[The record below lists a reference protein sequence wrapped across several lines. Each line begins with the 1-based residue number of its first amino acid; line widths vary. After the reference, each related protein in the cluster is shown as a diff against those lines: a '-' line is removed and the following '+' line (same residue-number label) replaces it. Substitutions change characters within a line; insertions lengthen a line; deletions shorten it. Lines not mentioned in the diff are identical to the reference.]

1 MNCDKCG
8 KPNRPEARF
17 CKWCG
22 TAMPAQNASA
32 PQAAAKSGMFA
43 GLYDKTELVD
53 RLTDIVA
60 KARKK
65 AEWCRKNGVKGSR
78 LPLSFVITG
87 NSGTGKKTVAR
98 AIARA
103 LVSAGIL
110 RDPEPDVIKPVEYR
124 GWIESLQK
132 GEIKPGPN
140 MIVIDEAQ
148 RLCPATKATDIV
160 ELDSI
165 INYIGEWNGAEGMP
179 VVAITGD
186 DALKAFF
193 DNNPVSKNAV
203 SYHLA
208 TADITVPSL
217 LKIVDDILGKERR
230 TLSDEARAKLE
241 RIFINDLRHPDEA
254 PGVNG
259 HIARLRAQAIS
270 NAALDLPGDSP
281 VIGPDCV
288 HGKEFRRKTLDEV
301 MAEFDKYVG
310 VREIKERIRGIAK
323 VIQTDVANGREPKL
337 NDHFRFIG
345 NPGTG
350 KTTMA
355 RLFAEALNALGVL
368 PVGHLKEVGADQM
381 ISQYVADSPKLVE
394 KFFNQAM
401 GGVLFIDEAYQF
413 TNNEH
418 GKDAVDSLIRYTE
431 NYRGKIVVILA
442 GYERDMEALMKLNDG
457 FKSRFNQTI
466 NFRDYTPDELAE
478 IFRRMVANGGE
489 GFMLSPEAD
498 EKLKAYFQN
507 MYNMRQ
513 KGFGNAREVRNAY
526 SATIVRVKSRLADH
540 PSSPPFITPDDITGD
555 EGKKQS
561 TVEEVLA
568 SLDDMVGLGNLKAT
582 IRSIVGKAI
591 IQRQRVERG
600 LVNPENEGIHIAIT
614 GNPGTGK
621 TEVAKRLGRVFKA
634 AGILPT
640 DKVVVREKKHLL
652 DSMANSAA
660 GNMDKAVDEAL
671 GGILFIDEAYSL
683 IPMDNP
689 SDKSQDGT
697 AAIESLMTRMVSD
710 AGKFITVIAGYKN
723 LIDEFIANANPG
735 LASRFS
741 DRIHIEDYSATEL
754 EEIYMLQ
761 ARRQNMHL
769 DAEAEDRLRKA
780 ICEMVAAKDENFGNA
795 RSVIGLFKTTM
806 KRQGDRLQHEFDIY
820 NIPTDEMMRIKAEDI
835 PYEEAKKVDLEECFR
850 ELNKLVGLAGVK
862 KELRDLADSIFAE
875 QERARLEE
883 RQPNVPMCH
892 YQFLGNPGTGKT
904 TVARI
909 MGNIFHSL
917 GLLPTNKLLE
927 VKPADLISGF
937 VGQTAAQT
945 RKMVKRGLGGVFFID
960 EAYGLHDGHYGEKDA
975 APELLTLLNDYEG
988 KMVAIA
994 AGYPR
999 EMKAWSDTNTG
1010 LDRRFRKKIY
1020 FEDYTSDELA
1030 VIFENLCRKRGM
1042 KMDDAAREEMH
1053 RYFDKLVR
1061 HKTASFGNAAE
1072 AVKYF
1077 DQVRINQGARL
1088 RRLGNYTRDDLY
1100 IFTFEDMT

>member
-1 MNCDKCG
+1 
-8 KPNRPEARF
+8 
-17 CKWCG
+17 
-22 TAMPAQNASA
+22 
-32 PQAAAKSGMFA
+32 
-43 GLYDKTELVD
+43 
-53 RLTDIVA
+53 
-60 KARKK
+60 
-65 AEWCRKNGVKGSR
+65 
-78 LPLSFVITG
+78 
-87 NSGTGKKTVAR
+87 
-98 AIARA
+98 
-103 LVSAGIL
+103 
-110 RDPEPDVIKPVEYR
+110 
-124 GWIESLQK
+124 
-132 GEIKPGPN
+132 
-140 MIVIDEAQ
+140 
-148 RLCPATKATDIV
+148 
-160 ELDSI
+160 
-165 INYIGEWNGAEGMP
+165 
-179 VVAITGD
+179 
-186 DALKAFF
+186 
-193 DNNPVSKNAV
+193 
-203 SYHLA
+203 
-208 TADITVPSL
+208 
-217 LKIVDDILGKERR
+217 
-230 TLSDEARAKLE
+230 
-241 RIFINDLRHPDEA
+241 
-254 PGVNG
+254 
-259 HIARLRAQAIS
+259 
-270 NAALDLPGDSP
+270 
-281 VIGPDCV
+281 
-288 HGKEFRRKTLDEV
+288 
-301 MAEFDKYVG
+301 
-310 VREIKERIRGIAK
+310 
-323 VIQTDVANGREPKL
+323 
-337 NDHFRFIG
+337 
-345 NPGTG
+345 
-350 KTTMA
+350 
-355 RLFAEALNALGVL
+355 
-368 PVGHLKEVGADQM
+368 
-381 ISQYVADSPKLVE
+381 
-394 KFFNQAM
+394 
-401 GGVLFIDEAYQF
+401 
-413 TNNEH
+413 
-418 GKDAVDSLIRYTE
+418 
-431 NYRGKIVVILA
+431 
-442 GYERDMEALMKLNDG
+442 
-457 FKSRFNQTI
+457 
-466 NFRDYTPDELAE
+466 
-478 IFRRMVANGGE
+478 
-489 GFMLSPEAD
+489 
-498 EKLKAYFQN
+498 
-507 MYNMRQ
+507 
-513 KGFGNAREVRNAY
+513 
-526 SATIVRVKSRLADH
+526 
-540 PSSPPFITPDDITGD
+540 
-555 EGKKQS
+555 
-561 TVEEVLA
+561 
-568 SLDDMVGLGNLKAT
+568 MVGLGNLKAT

-769 DAEAEDRLRKA
+769 EAEAEDRLRKA

-862 KELRDLADSIFAE
+862 KELHDLADSIFAE

-1020 FEDYTSDELA
+1020 FEDYTADELA
-1030 VIFENLCRKRGM
+1030 VIFENLCKKRGM

>member
-1 MNCDKCG
+1 
-8 KPNRPEARF
+8 
-17 CKWCG
+17 
-22 TAMPAQNASA
+22 MPAQNASA

-140 MIVIDEAQ
+140 MIIIDEAQ

-165 INYIGEWNGAEGMP
+165 INYIGEWSGAEGMP

-217 LKIVDDILGKERR
+217 LKIVDDILAKERR
-230 TLSDEARAKLE
+230 AISDEARAKLE

-323 VIQTDVANGREPKL
+323 VIQTDVANGREPRL

-413 TNNEH
+413 TNN
-418 GKDAVDSLIRYTE
+418 
-431 NYRGKIVVILA
+431 
-442 GYERDMEALMKLNDG
+442 
-457 FKSRFNQTI
+457 
-466 NFRDYTPDELAE
+466 
-478 IFRRMVANGGE
+478 
-489 GFMLSPEAD
+489 
-498 EKLKAYFQN
+498 
-507 MYNMRQ
+507 
-513 KGFGNAREVRNAY
+513 
-526 SATIVRVKSRLADH
+526 
-540 PSSPPFITPDDITGD
+540 DD
-555 EGKKQS
+555 
-561 TVEEVLA
+561 
-568 SLDDMVGLGNLKAT
+568 
-582 IRSIVGKAI
+582 
-591 IQRQRVERG
+591 
-600 LVNPENEGIHIAIT
+600 
-614 GNPGTGK
+614 
-621 TEVAKRLGRVFKA
+621 
-634 AGILPT
+634 
-640 DKVVVREKKHLL
+640 
-652 DSMANSAA
+652 
-660 GNMDKAVDEAL
+660 
-671 GGILFIDEAYSL
+671 
-683 IPMDNP
+683 
-689 SDKSQDGT
+689 
-697 AAIESLMTRMVSD
+697 
-710 AGKFITVIAGYKN
+710 
-723 LIDEFIANANPG
+723 
-735 LASRFS
+735 
-741 DRIHIEDYSATEL
+741 
-754 EEIYMLQ
+754 
-761 ARRQNMHL
+761 
-769 DAEAEDRLRKA
+769 
-780 ICEMVAAKDENFGNA
+780 
-795 RSVIGLFKTTM
+795 
-806 KRQGDRLQHEFDIY
+806 
-820 NIPTDEMMRIKAEDI
+820 
-835 PYEEAKKVDLEECFR
+835 
-850 ELNKLVGLAGVK
+850 
-862 KELRDLADSIFAE
+862 
-875 QERARLEE
+875 
-883 RQPNVPMCH
+883 
-892 YQFLGNPGTGKT
+892 
-904 TVARI
+904 
-909 MGNIFHSL
+909 
-917 GLLPTNKLLE
+917 
-927 VKPADLISGF
+927 
-937 VGQTAAQT
+937 
-945 RKMVKRGLGGVFFID
+945 
-960 EAYGLHDGHYGEKDA
+960 
-975 APELLTLLNDYEG
+975 
-988 KMVAIA
+988 
-994 AGYPR
+994 
-999 EMKAWSDTNTG
+999 
-1010 LDRRFRKKIY
+1010 
-1020 FEDYTSDELA
+1020 
-1030 VIFENLCRKRGM
+1030 
-1042 KMDDAAREEMH
+1042 
-1053 RYFDKLVR
+1053 
-1061 HKTASFGNAAE
+1061 
-1072 AVKYF
+1072 
-1077 DQVRINQGARL
+1077 
-1088 RRLGNYTRDDLY
+1088 
-1100 IFTFEDMT
+1100 